1 MEYNLNFVDSF
12 PSLNK
17 IPQKNNLFLEFNNKE
32 YSMNK
37 LITQQEIISL
47 KKPLSKLFFK
57 IYFIINS
64 KKLLIGVNS
73 INQELIKFDSNKN
86 YITWVEFKKRIPDNN
101 NNKDINDINFLFFD
115 CIRLKLKI
123 SLIKSLPKTDKR
135 IKKTQSKIKI
145 GTKTP
150 IIPKKGEAKFKF
162 KNDNDNMDI
171 NIENDDNTNLN
182 SYRNFDTNYLLK
194 SKSQEENVKLVNEEL
209 ENIKV
214 NTNNIIEKYNNLRIK
229 SEESISH
236 EIKNLLQIENDC
248 ILTDN
253 NLIENYSYSTSLGDN
268 NNKNI
273 IKSRAE
279 NENKKISD
287 IIKND
292 NINYELIPKNN
303 LLSLNNYKSLNKK
316 GKNMKLMNESLN
328 DEIDTN
334 KKISSSKNKF
344 KGISK
349 LIKINNKKY
358 DKKFKQIKNNNI
370 NKSNSNNVHSL
381 IKEKIFFNSNTY
393 NNFNK
398 TNIIN
403 DENNHLDHLETN
415 IYNINNNNNKNV
427 YVNNLLISQKTE
439 LKENEIIKDEKI
451 SIPDEYEEF
460 ISMKKD
466 YELLYTPAFIKEI
479 KKDLLD
485 LEFNIALEKS
495 ISLFLLYNNHI
506 SLFFKQKKEL
516 LTLIKNY
523 MKKIDYINKKSNLL
537 DNMKRKEEAKE
548 KNKLLLDDID
558 NNINLK
564 RNYLA
569 QKNIFENLINDKIN
583 KKKIL
588 KTIIGILLKKNN
600 NLLDNIKQNK
610 KQDKESLKT
619 NSKSNNNKYIIKSPS
634 RSSNKSKIKSPQTT
648 KQKQKFEFMSEIKS
662 KNSIFANKL
671 MNKKKTSNN
680 DLKKNKSIN
689 YLISLENI
697 NERNID
703 KISNKENKA
712 ILYKNNLFYY
722 STAKNKFYISKY
734 EQGK

>member
-1 MEYNLNFVDSF
+1 MEFNLNFLDSF

-32 YSMNK
+32 YSLNK
-37 LITQQEIISL
+37 LITQQEIIPL
-47 KKPLSKLFFK
+47 KKSLSKLFFK
-57 IYFIINS
+57 IYFIVNS
-64 KKLLIGVNS
+64 KKLLIGLNS
-73 INQELIKFDSNKN
+73 INQESIKFDTNK
-86 YITWVEFKKRIPDNN
+86 IFTTWIEFRKRIPD

-115 CIRLKLKI
+115 CLRLKLKI

-135 IKKTQSKIKI
+135 IKKTQSRIKL
-145 GTKTP
+145 GAKTP
-150 IIPKKGEAKFKF
+150 IIPKKADDKFKL
-162 KNDNDNMDI
+162 KNDNNEI
-171 NIENDDNTNLN
+171 NIDNDDNNNLN

-194 SKSQEENVKLVNEEL
+194 SKSQEENIKLVSEEL

-214 NTNNIIEKYNNLRIK
+214 NANNIMEKYNNLRIK

-236 EIKNLLQIENDC
+236 EMKNLLQIENDC
-248 ILTDN
+248 LLTDN
-253 NLIENYSYSTSLGDN
+253 NLLENYSYSTSLGDN

-273 IKSRAE
+273 IKSRVE
-279 NENKKISD
+279 NENKMISD

-292 NINYELIPKNN
+292 INYEFIPKNN
-303 LLSLNNYKSLNKK
+303 LLSLNNYKSLNKQEQ
-316 GKNMKLMNESLN
+316 NMNQMNDSLN

-334 KKISSSKNKF
+334 KKTSSTKTKF

-349 LIKINNKKY
+349 LIKINNKKQ
-358 DKKFKQIKNNNI
+358 DKKIKQIKNNNI
-370 NKSNSNNVHSL
+370 NKSNSNNIHSL
-381 IKEKIFFNSNTY
+381 IKEKIYFNSNTY
-393 NNFNK
+393 NNFYKKNM
-398 TNIIN
+398 IN

-415 IYNINNNNNKNV
+415 IYDNNNNKNKNV
-427 YVNNLLISQKTE
+427 FMNNLLISHKTN
-439 LKENEIIKDEKI
+439 LKESEIIKEEKI
-451 SIPDEYEEF
+451 NMSSEYEDF

-506 SLFFKQKKEL
+506 SLFFKQKTEL
-516 LTLIKNY
+516 LTIIKNY
-523 MKKIDYINKKSNLL
+523 MKNIDFINKKQNLL
-537 DNMKRKEEAKE
+537 DAIKKKE
-548 KNKLLLDDID
+548 KNKLLLNDLD

-583 KKKIL
+583 KKQTLKI
-588 KTIIGILLKKNN
+588 IISILLKKNN
-600 NLLDNIKQNK
+600 NILDN
-610 KQDKESLKT
+610 LKT
-619 NSKSNNNKYIIKSPS
+619 NKNLENENLKTNIKSNSTNKFIIKSPS
-634 RSSNKSKIKSPQTT
+634 RSINKTKIKSPQTT
-648 KQKQKFEFMSEIKS
+648 KQKQKYEFMSEIKN

-671 MNKKKTSNN
+671 INKKKASNHN
-680 DLKKNKSIN
+680 LKKNKSIN
-689 YLISLENI
+689 YLVSLENI

-703 KISNKENKA
+703 KSTNKDSKP
-712 ILYKNNLFYY
+712 IFSKNNLIYY
-722 STAKNKFYISKY
+722 STAKNKFYNAKY

>member
-1 MEYNLNFVDSF
+1 MEFNLNFLDSF

-32 YSMNK
+32 YSLNK
-37 LITQQEIISL
+37 LITQQEIIPL
-47 KKPLSKLFFK
+47 KKSLSKLFFK
-57 IYFIINS
+57 IYFIVNS
-64 KKLLIGVNS
+64 KKLLIGLNS
-73 INQELIKFDSNKN
+73 INQESIKFDTNK
-86 YITWVEFKKRIPDNN
+86 IFTTWIEFRKRIPD

-115 CIRLKLKI
+115 CLRLKLKI

-135 IKKTQSKIKI
+135 IKKTQSRIKL
-145 GTKTP
+145 GAKTP
-150 IIPKKGEAKFKF
+150 IIPKKADDKFKL
-162 KNDNDNMDI
+162 KNDNNEI
-171 NIENDDNTNLN
+171 NIDNDDNNNLN

-194 SKSQEENVKLVNEEL
+194 SKSQEENIKLVSEEL

-214 NTNNIIEKYNNLRIK
+214 NTNNIMEKYNNLRIK

-236 EIKNLLQIENDC
+236 EMKNLLQIENDC
-248 ILTDN
+248 LLTDN
-253 NLIENYSYSTSLGDN
+253 NLLENYSYSTSLGDN

-273 IKSRAE
+273 IKSRVE
-279 NENKKISD
+279 NENKMISD

-292 NINYELIPKNN
+292 INYEFIPKNN
-303 LLSLNNYKSLNKK
+303 LLSLNNYKSLNKQEQ
-316 GKNMKLMNESLN
+316 NMNQMNDSLN

-334 KKISSSKNKF
+334 KKTSSTKTKF

-349 LIKINNKKY
+349 LIKINNKKQ
-358 DKKFKQIKNNNI
+358 DKKIKQIKNNNI
-370 NKSNSNNVHSL
+370 NKSNSNNIHSL
-381 IKEKIFFNSNTY
+381 IKEKIYFNSNTY
-393 NNFNK
+393 NNFYKKNM
-398 TNIIN
+398 IN

-415 IYNINNNNNKNV
+415 IYDNNNNKNKNV
-427 YVNNLLISQKTE
+427 FMNNLLISHKTN
-439 LKENEIIKDEKI
+439 LKESEIIKEEKI
-451 SIPDEYEEF
+451 NMSSEYEDF

-516 LTLIKNY
+516 LTIIKNY
-523 MKKIDYINKKSNLL
+523 MKNIDFINKKQNLL
-537 DNMKRKEEAKE
+537 DAIKKKE
-548 KNKLLLDDID
+548 KNKLLLVDLD

-569 QKNIFENLINDKIN
+569 QKNIFENLITDKIN
-583 KKKIL
+583 KKQTLKI
-588 KTIIGILLKKNN
+588 IISILLKRNN
-600 NLLDNIKQNK
+600 NILDNMKSNK
-610 KQDKESLKT
+610 NLENENLKT
-619 NSKSNNNKYIIKSPS
+619 NIKSNSTNKFIIKSPS
-634 RSSNKSKIKSPQTT
+634 RSINKTKIKSPQTT
-648 KQKQKFEFMSEIKS
+648 KQKQKYEFMSEIKN

-671 MNKKKTSNN
+671 INKKKASNHN
-680 DLKKNKSIN
+680 LKKNKSIN
-689 YLISLENI
+689 YLVSLENI

-703 KISNKENKA
+703 KSTNKDSKP
-712 ILYKNNLFYY
+712 IFSKNNLIYY
-722 STAKNKFYISKY
+722 STAKNKFYNAKY

>member
-1 MEYNLNFVDSF
+1 MEFNLNFLDSF

-32 YSMNK
+32 YSLNK
-37 LITQQEIISL
+37 LITQQEIIPL
-47 KKPLSKLFFK
+47 KKSLSKLFFK
-57 IYFIINS
+57 IYFIVNS
-64 KKLLIGVNS
+64 KKLLIGLNS
-73 INQELIKFDSNKN
+73 INQESIKFDTNK
-86 YITWVEFKKRIPDNN
+86 IFTTWIEFRKRIPD

-115 CIRLKLKI
+115 CLRLKLKI

-135 IKKTQSKIKI
+135 IKKTQSRIKL
-145 GTKTP
+145 GAKTP
-150 IIPKKGEAKFKF
+150 IIPKKADDKFKL
-162 KNDNDNMDI
+162 KNDNNEI
-171 NIENDDNTNLN
+171 NIDNDDNNNLN

-194 SKSQEENVKLVNEEL
+194 SKSQEENIKLVSEEL

-214 NTNNIIEKYNNLRIK
+214 NTNNIMEKYNNLRIK

-236 EIKNLLQIENDC
+236 EMKNLLQIENDC
-248 ILTDN
+248 LLTDN
-253 NLIENYSYSTSLGDN
+253 NLLENYSYSTSLGDN

-273 IKSRAE
+273 IKSRVE
-279 NENKKISD
+279 NENKMISD

-292 NINYELIPKNN
+292 INYEFIPKNN
-303 LLSLNNYKSLNKK
+303 LLSLNNYKSLNKQEQ
-316 GKNMKLMNESLN
+316 NMNQMNDSLN

-334 KKISSSKNKF
+334 KKTSSTKTKF

-349 LIKINNKKY
+349 LIKINNKKQ
-358 DKKFKQIKNNNI
+358 DKKIKQIKNNNI
-370 NKSNSNNVHSL
+370 NKSNSNNIHSL
-381 IKEKIFFNSNTY
+381 IKEKIYFNSNTY
-393 NNFNK
+393 NNFYKKNM
-398 TNIIN
+398 IN

-415 IYNINNNNNKNV
+415 IYDNNNNKNKNV
-427 YVNNLLISQKTE
+427 FMNNLLISHKTN
-439 LKENEIIKDEKI
+439 LKESEIIKEEKI
-451 SIPDEYEEF
+451 NMSSEYEDF

-506 SLFFKQKKEL
+506 SLFFKQKTEL
-516 LTLIKNY
+516 LTIIKNY
-523 MKKIDYINKKSNLL
+523 MKNIDFISKKQILL
-537 DNMKRKEEAKE
+537 DAIKKKE
-548 KNKLLLDDID
+548 KNKLLLVDLD

-583 KKKIL
+583 KKQTLKI
-588 KTIIGILLKKNN
+588 IISILLKRNN
-600 NLLDNIKQNK
+600 NILDN
-610 KQDKESLKT
+610 LKT
-619 NSKSNNNKYIIKSPS
+619 NKNLENENLKTNIKSNSTNKFIIKSPS
-634 RSSNKSKIKSPQTT
+634 RSINKTKIKSPQTT
-648 KQKQKFEFMSEIKS
+648 KQKQKYEFMSEIKN

-671 MNKKKTSNN
+671 INKKKASNHN
-680 DLKKNKSIN
+680 LKKNKSIN
-689 YLISLENI
+689 YLVSLENI

-703 KISNKENKA
+703 KSTNKDSKP
-712 ILYKNNLFYY
+712 IFSKNNLIYY
-722 STAKNKFYISKY
+722 STAKNKFYNAKY

>member
-1 MEYNLNFVDSF
+1 MEFNLNFLDSF

-32 YSMNK
+32 YSLNK
-37 LITQQEIISL
+37 LITQQEIIPL
-47 KKPLSKLFFK
+47 KKSLSKLFFK
-57 IYFIINS
+57 IYFIVNS
-64 KKLLIGVNS
+64 KKLLIGLNS
-73 INQELIKFDSNKN
+73 INQESIKFDTNK
-86 YITWVEFKKRIPDNN
+86 IFTTWIEFRKRIPD

-115 CIRLKLKI
+115 CLRLKLKI

-135 IKKTQSKIKI
+135 IKKTQSRIKL
-145 GTKTP
+145 GAKTP
-150 IIPKKGEAKFKF
+150 IIPKKADDKFKL
-162 KNDNDNMDI
+162 KNDNNEI
-171 NIENDDNTNLN
+171 NIDNDDNNNLN

-194 SKSQEENVKLVNEEL
+194 SKSQEENIKLVSEEL

-214 NTNNIIEKYNNLRIK
+214 NTNNIMEKYNNLRIK

-236 EIKNLLQIENDC
+236 EMKNLLQIENDC
-248 ILTDN
+248 LLTDN
-253 NLIENYSYSTSLGDN
+253 NLLENYSYSTSLGDN

-273 IKSRAE
+273 IKSRVE
-279 NENKKISD
+279 NENKMISD

-292 NINYELIPKNN
+292 INYEFIPKNN
-303 LLSLNNYKSLNKK
+303 LLSLNNYKSLNKQEQ
-316 GKNMKLMNESLN
+316 NMNQMNDSLN

-334 KKISSSKNKF
+334 KKTSSTKTKF

-349 LIKINNKKY
+349 LIKINNKKQ
-358 DKKFKQIKNNNI
+358 DKKIKQIKNNNI
-370 NKSNSNNVHSL
+370 NKSNSNNIHSL
-381 IKEKIFFNSNTY
+381 IKEKIYFNSNTY
-393 NNFNK
+393 NNFYKKNM
-398 TNIIN
+398 IN

-415 IYNINNNNNKNV
+415 IYDNNNNKNKNV
-427 YVNNLLISQKTE
+427 FMNNLLISHKTN
-439 LKENEIIKDEKI
+439 LKESEIIKEEKI
-451 SIPDEYEEF
+451 NMSSEYEDF

-506 SLFFKQKKEL
+506 SLFFKQKTEL
-516 LTLIKNY
+516 LTIIKNY
-523 MKKIDYINKKSNLL
+523 MKNIDFISKKQILL
-537 DNMKRKEEAKE
+537 DAIKKKE
-548 KNKLLLDDID
+548 KNKLLLVDLD

-583 KKKIL
+583 KKQTLKI
-588 KTIIGILLKKNN
+588 IISILLKKNN
-600 NLLDNIKQNK
+600 IILDNMKSNK
-610 KQDKESLKT
+610 NLENENLKT
-619 NSKSNNNKYIIKSPS
+619 NIKSNSTNKFIIKSPS
-634 RSSNKSKIKSPQTT
+634 RSINKTKIKSPQTT
-648 KQKQKFEFMSEIKS
+648 KQKQKYEFMSEIKN

-671 MNKKKTSNN
+671 INKKKAANHN
-680 DLKKNKSIN
+680 LKKNKSIN
-689 YLISLENI
+689 YLVSLENI

-703 KISNKENKA
+703 KSTNKDSKP
-712 ILYKNNLFYY
+712 IFSKNNLIYY
-722 STAKNKFYISKY
+722 STAKNKFYNAKY

>member
-1 MEYNLNFVDSF
+1 MEFNLNFLDSF

-32 YSMNK
+32 YSLNK
-37 LITQQEIISL
+37 LITQQEIIPL
-47 KKPLSKLFFK
+47 KKSLSKLFFK
-57 IYFIINS
+57 IYFIVNS
-64 KKLLIGVNS
+64 KKLLIGLNS
-73 INQELIKFDSNKN
+73 INQESIKFDTNK
-86 YITWVEFKKRIPDNN
+86 IFTTWIEFRKRIPD

-115 CIRLKLKI
+115 CLRLKLKI

-135 IKKTQSKIKI
+135 IKKTQSRIKL
-145 GTKTP
+145 GAKTP
-150 IIPKKGEAKFKF
+150 IIPKKADDKFKL
-162 KNDNDNMDI
+162 KNDNNEI
-171 NIENDDNTNLN
+171 NIDNDDNNNLN

-194 SKSQEENVKLVNEEL
+194 SKSQEENIKLVSEEL

-214 NTNNIIEKYNNLRIK
+214 NTNNIMEKYNNLRIK

-236 EIKNLLQIENDC
+236 EMKNLLQIENDC
-248 ILTDN
+248 LLTDN
-253 NLIENYSYSTSLGDN
+253 NLLENYSYSTSLGDN

-273 IKSRAE
+273 IKSRVE
-279 NENKKISD
+279 NENKMISD

-292 NINYELIPKNN
+292 INYEFIPKNN
-303 LLSLNNYKSLNKK
+303 LLSLNNYKSLNKQEQ
-316 GKNMKLMNESLN
+316 NMNQMNDSLN

-334 KKISSSKNKF
+334 KKTSSTKTKF

-349 LIKINNKKY
+349 LIKINNKKQ
-358 DKKFKQIKNNNI
+358 DKKIKQIKNNNI
-370 NKSNSNNVHSL
+370 NKSNSNNIHSL
-381 IKEKIFFNSNTY
+381 IKEKIYFNSNTY
-393 NNFNK
+393 NNFYKKNM
-398 TNIIN
+398 IN

-415 IYNINNNNNKNV
+415 IYDNNNNNNNKNV
-427 YVNNLLISQKTE
+427 FMNNLLISHKTK
-439 LKENEIIKDEKI
+439 LKESEIIKEEKI
-451 SIPDEYEEF
+451 NMSSEYEDF

-516 LTLIKNY
+516 LTIIKNY
-523 MKKIDYINKKSNLL
+523 MKNIDFINKKQNLL
-537 DNMKRKEEAKE
+537 DAIKKKE
-548 KNKLLLDDID
+548 KNKLLLVDLD

-583 KKKIL
+583 KKQTLKI
-588 KTIIGILLKKNN
+588 IISILLKRNN
-600 NLLDNIKQNK
+600 NILDN
-610 KQDKESLKT
+610 LKT
-619 NSKSNNNKYIIKSPS
+619 NKNLENENLKTNIKSNSTNKFIIKSPS
-634 RSSNKSKIKSPQTT
+634 RSINKTKIKSPQTT
-648 KQKQKFEFMSEIKS
+648 KQKQKYEFMSEIKN

-671 MNKKKTSNN
+671 INKKKASNHN
-680 DLKKNKSIN
+680 LKKNKSIN
-689 YLISLENI
+689 YLVSLENI

-703 KISNKENKA
+703 KSTNKDSKP
-712 ILYKNNLFYY
+712 IFSKNNLIYY
-722 STAKNKFYISKY
+722 STAKNKFYNAKY

>member
-101 NNKDINDINFLFFD
+101 NNKDLNDINFLFFD

-135 IKKTQSKIKI
+135 IKKTQSKIRI

-162 KNDNDNMDI
+162 KNDNDNIDI
-171 NIENDDNTNLN
+171 NIENDDNNNLN
-182 SYRNFDTNYLLK
+182 SYRNFDTNYLIK

-303 LLSLNNYKSLNKK
+303 LLSLNNYKSLNKQEQ
-316 GKNMKLMNESLN
+316 NMNLMNESLN

-393 NNFNK
+393 NNFYK

-415 IYNINNNNNKNV
+415 IYNLNNNNNKNV

-523 MKKIDYINKKSNLL
+523 TKKIDYINKKSNLL
-537 DNMKRKEEAKE
+537 DSMKRKDEIKE

>member
-1 MEYNLNFVDSF
+1 MEFNLNFLDSF

-32 YSMNK
+32 YSLNK
-37 LITQQEIISL
+37 LITQQEIIPL
-47 KKPLSKLFFK
+47 KKSLSKLFFK
-57 IYFIINS
+57 IYFIVNS
-64 KKLLIGVNS
+64 KKLLIGLNS
-73 INQELIKFDSNKN
+73 INQESIKFDTNK
-86 YITWVEFKKRIPDNN
+86 IFTTWIEFRKRIPD

-115 CIRLKLKI
+115 CLRLKLKI

-135 IKKTQSKIKI
+135 IKKTQSRIKL
-145 GTKTP
+145 GAKTP
-150 IIPKKGEAKFKF
+150 IIPKKADDKFKL
-162 KNDNDNMDI
+162 KNDNNEI
-171 NIENDDNTNLN
+171 NIDNDDNNNLN

-194 SKSQEENVKLVNEEL
+194 SKSQEENIKLVSEEL

-214 NTNNIIEKYNNLRIK
+214 NTNNIMEKYNNLRIK

-236 EIKNLLQIENDC
+236 EMKNLLQIENDC
-248 ILTDN
+248 LLTDN
-253 NLIENYSYSTSLGDN
+253 NLLENYSYSTSLGDN

-273 IKSRAE
+273 IKSRVE
-279 NENKKISD
+279 NENKMISD

-292 NINYELIPKNN
+292 INYEFIPKNN
-303 LLSLNNYKSLNKK
+303 LLSLNNYKSLNKQEQ
-316 GKNMKLMNESLN
+316 NMNQMNDSLN

-334 KKISSSKNKF
+334 KKTSSTKTKF

-349 LIKINNKKY
+349 LIKINNKKQ
-358 DKKFKQIKNNNI
+358 DKKIKQIKNNNI
-370 NKSNSNNVHSL
+370 NKSNSNNIHSL
-381 IKEKIFFNSNTY
+381 IKEKIYFNSNTY
-393 NNFNK
+393 NNFYKKNM
-398 TNIIN
+398 IN

-415 IYNINNNNNKNV
+415 IYDNNNNKNKNV
-427 YVNNLLISQKTE
+427 FMNNLLISHKTK
-439 LKENEIIKDEKI
+439 LKESEIIKEEKI
-451 SIPDEYEEF
+451 NMSSEYEDF

-516 LTLIKNY
+516 LTIIKNY
-523 MKKIDYINKKSNLL
+523 MKNIDFINKKQNLL
-537 DNMKRKEEAKE
+537 DAIKKKE
-548 KNKLLLDDID
+548 KNKLLLVDLD

-583 KKKIL
+583 KKQTLKI
-588 KTIIGILLKKNN
+588 IISILLKKNN
-600 NLLDNIKQNK
+600 NILDNMKSNK
-610 KQDKESLKT
+610 NLENENLKT
-619 NSKSNNNKYIIKSPS
+619 NIKSNSTNKFIIKSPS
-634 RSSNKSKIKSPQTT
+634 RSINKTKIKSPQTT
-648 KQKQKFEFMSEIKS
+648 KQKQKYEFMSEIKN

-671 MNKKKTSNN
+671 INKKKASNHN
-680 DLKKNKSIN
+680 LKKNKSIN
-689 YLISLENI
+689 YLVSLENI

-703 KISNKENKA
+703 KSTNKDSKP
-712 ILYKNNLFYY
+712 IFSKNNLIYY
-722 STAKNKFYISKY
+722 STAKNKFYNAKY

>member
-1 MEYNLNFVDSF
+1 MEFNLNFLDSF

-32 YSMNK
+32 YSLNK
-37 LITQQEIISL
+37 LITQQEIIPL
-47 KKPLSKLFFK
+47 KKSLSKLFFK
-57 IYFIINS
+57 IYFIVNS
-64 KKLLIGVNS
+64 KKLLIGLNS
-73 INQELIKFDSNKN
+73 INQESIKFDTNK
-86 YITWVEFKKRIPDNN
+86 IFTTWIEFRKRIPD

-115 CIRLKLKI
+115 CLRLKLKI

-135 IKKTQSKIKI
+135 IKKTQSRIKL
-145 GTKTP
+145 GAKTP
-150 IIPKKGEAKFKF
+150 IIPKKADDKFKL
-162 KNDNDNMDI
+162 KNDNNEI
-171 NIENDDNTNLN
+171 NIDNDDNNNLN

-194 SKSQEENVKLVNEEL
+194 SKSQEENIKLVSEEL

-214 NTNNIIEKYNNLRIK
+214 NTNNIMEKYNNLRIK

-236 EIKNLLQIENDC
+236 EMKNLLQIENDC
-248 ILTDN
+248 LLTDN
-253 NLIENYSYSTSLGDN
+253 NLLENYSYSTSLGDN

-273 IKSRAE
+273 IKSRVE
-279 NENKKISD
+279 NENKMISD

-292 NINYELIPKNN
+292 INYEFIPKNN
-303 LLSLNNYKSLNKK
+303 LLSLNNYKSLNKQEQ
-316 GKNMKLMNESLN
+316 NMNQMNDSLN

-334 KKISSSKNKF
+334 KKTSSTKTKF

-349 LIKINNKKY
+349 LIKINNKKQ
-358 DKKFKQIKNNNI
+358 DKKIKQIKNNNI
-370 NKSNSNNVHSL
+370 NKSNSNNIHSL
-381 IKEKIFFNSNTY
+381 IKEKIYFNSNTF
-393 NNFNK
+393 NNFYKKNM
-398 TNIIN
+398 IN

-415 IYNINNNNNKNV
+415 IYDNNNNNNKSV

-516 LTLIKNY
+516 LTIIKNY
-523 MKKIDYINKKSNLL
+523 MKNIDFINKKQNLL
-537 DNMKRKEEAKE
+537 DAIKKKE
-548 KNKLLLDDID
+548 KNKLLLVDLD

-583 KKKIL
+583 KKQTLKI
-588 KTIIGILLKKNN
+588 IISILLKRNN
-600 NLLDNIKQNK
+600 NILDN
-610 KQDKESLKT
+610 LKT
-619 NSKSNNNKYIIKSPS
+619 NKNLENENLKTNIKSNSTNKFIIKSPS
-634 RSSNKSKIKSPQTT
+634 RSINKTKIKSPQTT
-648 KQKQKFEFMSEIKS
+648 KQKQKYEFMSEIKN

-671 MNKKKTSNN
+671 INKKKASNHN
-680 DLKKNKSIN
+680 LKKNKSIN
-689 YLISLENI
+689 YLVSLENI

-703 KISNKENKA
+703 KSTNKDSKP
-712 ILYKNNLFYY
+712 IFSKNNLIYY
-722 STAKNKFYISKY
+722 STAKNKFYNAKY

>member
-1 MEYNLNFVDSF
+1 MEFNLNFLDSF

-32 YSMNK
+32 YSLNK
-37 LITQQEIISL
+37 LITQQEIIPL
-47 KKPLSKLFFK
+47 KKSLSKLFFK
-57 IYFIINS
+57 IYFIVNS
-64 KKLLIGVNS
+64 KKLLIGLNS
-73 INQELIKFDSNKN
+73 INQESIKFDTNK
-86 YITWVEFKKRIPDNN
+86 IFTTWIEFRKRIPD

-115 CIRLKLKI
+115 CLRLKLKI

-135 IKKTQSKIKI
+135 IKKTQSRIKL
-145 GTKTP
+145 GAKTP
-150 IIPKKGEAKFKF
+150 IIPKKADDKFKM
-162 KNDNDNMDI
+162 KNDNNEI
-171 NIENDDNTNLN
+171 NIDNDDNNNLN

-194 SKSQEENVKLVNEEL
+194 SKSQEENIKLVSEEL

-214 NTNNIIEKYNNLRIK
+214 NTNNIMEKYNNLRIK

-236 EIKNLLQIENDC
+236 EMKNLLQIENDC
-248 ILTDN
+248 LLTDN
-253 NLIENYSYSTSLGDN
+253 NLLENYSYSTSLGDN

-273 IKSRAE
+273 IKSRVE
-279 NENKKISD
+279 NENKMISD

-292 NINYELIPKNN
+292 INYEFIPKNN
-303 LLSLNNYKSLNKK
+303 LLSLNNYKSLNKQEQ
-316 GKNMKLMNESLN
+316 NMNQMNDSLN

-334 KKISSSKNKF
+334 KKTSSTKTKF

-349 LIKINNKKY
+349 LIKINNKKQ
-358 DKKFKQIKNNNI
+358 DKKIKQIKNNNI
-370 NKSNSNNVHSL
+370 NKSNSNNIHSL
-381 IKEKIFFNSNTY
+381 IKEKIYFNSNTY
-393 NNFNK
+393 NNFYKKNM
-398 TNIIN
+398 IN

-415 IYNINNNNNKNV
+415 IYDNNNNNNKNV
-427 YVNNLLISQKTE
+427 FMNNLLISHKTK
-439 LKENEIIKDEKI
+439 LKESEIIKEEKI
-451 SIPDEYEEF
+451 NMSSEYEDF

-506 SLFFKQKKEL
+506 SLFFKQKTEL
-516 LTLIKNY
+516 LTIIKNY
-523 MKKIDYINKKSNLL
+523 MKNIDFISKKQILL
-537 DNMKRKEEAKE
+537 DAIKKKE
-548 KNKLLLDDID
+548 KNKLLLVDLD

-583 KKKIL
+583 KKQTLKI
-588 KTIIGILLKKNN
+588 IISILLKKNN
-600 NLLDNIKQNK
+600 NILDNMKSNK
-610 KQDKESLKT
+610 NLENENLKT
-619 NSKSNNNKYIIKSPS
+619 NIKSNSTNKFIIKSPS
-634 RSSNKSKIKSPQTT
+634 RSINKTKIKSPQTT
-648 KQKQKFEFMSEIKS
+648 KQKQKYEFMSEIKN

-671 MNKKKTSNN
+671 INKKKASNHN
-680 DLKKNKSIN
+680 LKKNKSIN
-689 YLISLENI
+689 YLVSLENI

-703 KISNKENKA
+703 KSTNKDSKP
-712 ILYKNNLFYY
+712 IFSKNNLIYY
-722 STAKNKFYISKY
+722 STAKNKFYNAKY

>member
-1 MEYNLNFVDSF
+1 MEFNLNFLDSF

-32 YSMNK
+32 YSLNK
-37 LITQQEIISL
+37 LITQQEIIPL
-47 KKPLSKLFFK
+47 KKSLSKLFFK
-57 IYFIINS
+57 IYFIVNS
-64 KKLLIGVNS
+64 KKLLIGLNS
-73 INQELIKFDSNKN
+73 INQESIKFDTNK
-86 YITWVEFKKRIPDNN
+86 IFTSWIEFRKRIPD

-115 CIRLKLKI
+115 CLRLKLKI

-135 IKKTQSKIKI
+135 IKKTQSRIKL
-145 GTKTP
+145 GAKTP
-150 IIPKKGEAKFKF
+150 IIPKKADDKFKL
-162 KNDNDNMDI
+162 KNDNNEI
-171 NIENDDNTNLN
+171 NIDNDDNNNLN

-194 SKSQEENVKLVNEEL
+194 SKSQEENIKLVSEEL

-214 NTNNIIEKYNNLRIK
+214 NTNNIMEKYNNLRIK

-236 EIKNLLQIENDC
+236 EMKNLLQIENDC
-248 ILTDN
+248 LLTEN
-253 NLIENYSYSTSLGDN
+253 NLLENYSYSTSLGDN

-273 IKSRAE
+273 IKSRVE
-279 NENKKISD
+279 NENKMISD

-292 NINYELIPKNN
+292 INYEFIPKNN
-303 LLSLNNYKSLNKK
+303 LLSLNNYKSLNKQEQ
-316 GKNMKLMNESLN
+316 NMNQMNDSLN

-334 KKISSSKNKF
+334 KKTSSTKTKF

-349 LIKINNKKY
+349 LIKINNKKQ
-358 DKKFKQIKNNNI
+358 DKKIKQIKNNNI
-370 NKSNSNNVHSL
+370 NKSNSNNIHSL
-381 IKEKIFFNSNTY
+381 IKEKIYFNSNTY
-393 NNFNK
+393 NNFYKKNM
-398 TNIIN
+398 IN

-415 IYNINNNNNKNV
+415 IYDNNNNNNKNV
-427 YVNNLLISQKTE
+427 FMNNLLISHKTK
-439 LKENEIIKDEKI
+439 LKESEIIKEEKI
-451 SIPDEYEEF
+451 NMSSEYEDF

-506 SLFFKQKKEL
+506 SLFFKQKTEL
-516 LTLIKNY
+516 LTIIKNY
-523 MKKIDYINKKSNLL
+523 MKNIDFINKKQNLL
-537 DNMKRKEEAKE
+537 DAIKKKE
-548 KNKLLLDDID
+548 KNKLLLVDLD

-583 KKKIL
+583 KKQTLKI
-588 KTIIGILLKKNN
+588 IISILLKKNN
-600 NLLDNIKQNK
+600 NILDNMKSNK
-610 KQDKESLKT
+610 NLENENLKT
-619 NSKSNNNKYIIKSPS
+619 NIKSNSTNKFIIKRPS
-634 RSSNKSKIKSPQTT
+634 RSINKTKIKSPQTT
-648 KQKQKFEFMSEIKS
+648 KQKQKYEFMSEIKN

-671 MNKKKTSNN
+671 INKKKASNHN
-680 DLKKNKSIN
+680 LKKNKSIN
-689 YLISLENI
+689 YLVSLENI

-703 KISNKENKA
+703 KSTNKDSKP
-712 ILYKNNLFYY
+712 IFSKNNLIYY
-722 STAKNKFYISKY
+722 STAKNKFYNAKY

>member
-1 MEYNLNFVDSF
+1 MEFNLNFLDSF

-32 YSMNK
+32 YSLNK
-37 LITQQEIISL
+37 LITQQEIIPL
-47 KKPLSKLFFK
+47 KKSLSKLFFK
-57 IYFIINS
+57 IYFIVNS
-64 KKLLIGVNS
+64 KKLLIGLNS
-73 INQELIKFDSNKN
+73 INQESIKFDTNK
-86 YITWVEFKKRIPDNN
+86 IFTTWIEFRKRIPD

-115 CIRLKLKI
+115 CLRLKLKI

-135 IKKTQSKIKI
+135 IKKTQSRIKL
-145 GTKTP
+145 GAKTP
-150 IIPKKGEAKFKF
+150 IIPKKADDKFKL
-162 KNDNDNMDI
+162 KNDNNEI
-171 NIENDDNTNLN
+171 NIDNDDNNNLN

-194 SKSQEENVKLVNEEL
+194 SKSQEENIKLVSEEL

-214 NTNNIIEKYNNLRIK
+214 NTNNIMEKYNNLRIK

-236 EIKNLLQIENDC
+236 EMKNLLQIENDC
-248 ILTDN
+248 LLTDN
-253 NLIENYSYSTSLGDN
+253 NLLENYSYSTSLGDN

-273 IKSRAE
+273 IKSRVE
-279 NENKKISD
+279 NENKMISD

-292 NINYELIPKNN
+292 INYEFIPKNN
-303 LLSLNNYKSLNKK
+303 LLSLNNYKSLNKQEQ
-316 GKNMKLMNESLN
+316 NMNQMNDSLN

-334 KKISSSKNKF
+334 KKTSSTKTKF

-349 LIKINNKKY
+349 LIKINNKKQ
-358 DKKFKQIKNNNI
+358 DKKIKQIKNNNI
-370 NKSNSNNVHSL
+370 NKSNSNNIHSL
-381 IKEKIFFNSNTY
+381 IKEKIYFNSNTY
-393 NNFNK
+393 NNFYKKNM
-398 TNIIN
+398 IN

-415 IYNINNNNNKNV
+415 IYDNNNNKNKNV
-427 YVNNLLISQKTE
+427 FMNNLLISHKTN
-439 LKENEIIKDEKI
+439 LKESEIIKEEKI
-451 SIPDEYEEF
+451 NMSSEYEDF

-506 SLFFKQKKEL
+506 SLFFKQKTEL
-516 LTLIKNY
+516 LTIIKNY
-523 MKKIDYINKKSNLL
+523 MKNIDFISKKQILL
-537 DNMKRKEEAKE
+537 DAIKKKE
-548 KNKLLLDDID
+548 KNKLLLVDLD

-583 KKKIL
+583 KKQTLKI
-588 KTIIGILLKKNN
+588 IISILLKKNN
-600 NLLDNIKQNK
+600 NILDN
-610 KQDKESLKT
+610 LKT
-619 NSKSNNNKYIIKSPS
+619 NKNLENENLKTNIKSNSTNKFIIKSPS
-634 RSSNKSKIKSPQTT
+634 RSINKTKIKSPQTT
-648 KQKQKFEFMSEIKS
+648 KQKQKYEFMSEIKN

-671 MNKKKTSNN
+671 INKKKASNHN
-680 DLKKNKSIN
+680 LKKNKSIN
-689 YLISLENI
+689 YLVSLENI

-703 KISNKENKA
+703 KSTNKDSKP
-712 ILYKNNLFYY
+712 IFSKNNLIYY
-722 STAKNKFYISKY
+722 STAKNKFYNAKY

>member
-1 MEYNLNFVDSF
+1 MEFNLNFLDSF

-32 YSMNK
+32 YSLNK
-37 LITQQEIISL
+37 LITQQEIIPL
-47 KKPLSKLFFK
+47 KKSLSKLFFK
-57 IYFIINS
+57 IYFIVNS
-64 KKLLIGVNS
+64 KKLLIGLNS
-73 INQELIKFDSNKN
+73 INQESIKFDTNK
-86 YITWVEFKKRIPDNN
+86 IFTTWIEFRKRIPD

-115 CIRLKLKI
+115 CLRLKLKI

-135 IKKTQSKIKI
+135 IKKTQSRIKL
-145 GTKTP
+145 GAKTP
-150 IIPKKGEAKFKF
+150 IIPKKADDKFKL
-162 KNDNDNMDI
+162 KNDNNEI
-171 NIENDDNTNLN
+171 NIDNDDNNNLN

-194 SKSQEENVKLVNEEL
+194 SKSQEENIKLVSEEL

-214 NTNNIIEKYNNLRIK
+214 NTNNIMEKYNNLRIK

-236 EIKNLLQIENDC
+236 EMKNLLQIENDC
-248 ILTDN
+248 LLTDN
-253 NLIENYSYSTSLGDN
+253 NLLENYSYSTSLGDN

-273 IKSRAE
+273 IKSRVE
-279 NENKKISD
+279 NENKMISD

-292 NINYELIPKNN
+292 INYEFIPKNN
-303 LLSLNNYKSLNKK
+303 LLSLNNYKSLNKQEQ
-316 GKNMKLMNESLN
+316 NMNQMNDSLN

-334 KKISSSKNKF
+334 KKTSSTKTKF

-349 LIKINNKKY
+349 LIKINNKKQ
-358 DKKFKQIKNNNI
+358 DKKIKQIKNNNI
-370 NKSNSNNVHSL
+370 NKSNSNNIHSL
-381 IKEKIFFNSNTY
+381 IKEKIYFNSNTY
-393 NNFNK
+393 NNFYKKNM
-398 TNIIN
+398 IN

-415 IYNINNNNNKNV
+415 IYDNNNNKNKNV
-427 YVNNLLISQKTE
+427 FMNNLLISHKTK
-439 LKENEIIKDEKI
+439 LKESEIIKEEKI
-451 SIPDEYEEF
+451 NMSSEYEDF

-506 SLFFKQKKEL
+506 SLFFKQKTEL
-516 LTLIKNY
+516 LTIIKNY
-523 MKKIDYINKKSNLL
+523 MKNIDFINKKQNLL
-537 DNMKRKEEAKE
+537 DAIKKKE
-548 KNKLLLDDID
+548 KNKLLLVDLD

-583 KKKIL
+583 KKQTLKI
-588 KTIIGILLKKNN
+588 IISILLKKNN
-600 NLLDNIKQNK
+600 NILDN
-610 KQDKESLKT
+610 LKT
-619 NSKSNNNKYIIKSPS
+619 NKNLENENLKTNIKSNSTNKFIIKSPS
-634 RSSNKSKIKSPQTT
+634 RSINKTKIKSPQTT
-648 KQKQKFEFMSEIKS
+648 KQKQKYEFMSEIKN

-671 MNKKKTSNN
+671 INKKKASNHN
-680 DLKKNKSIN
+680 LKKNKSIN
-689 YLISLENI
+689 YLVSLENI

-703 KISNKENKA
+703 KSTNKDSKP
-712 ILYKNNLFYY
+712 IFSKNNLIYY
-722 STAKNKFYISKY
+722 STAKNKFYNAKY

>member
-1 MEYNLNFVDSF
+1 MEFNLNFLDSF

-32 YSMNK
+32 YSLNK
-37 LITQQEIISL
+37 LITQQEIIPL
-47 KKPLSKLFFK
+47 KKSLSKLFFK
-57 IYFIINS
+57 IYFIVNS
-64 KKLLIGVNS
+64 KKLLIGLNS
-73 INQELIKFDSNKN
+73 INQESIKFDTNK
-86 YITWVEFKKRIPDNN
+86 IFTTWIEFRKRIPD

-115 CIRLKLKI
+115 CLRLKLKI

-135 IKKTQSKIKI
+135 IKKTQSRIKL
-145 GTKTP
+145 GAKTP
-150 IIPKKGEAKFKF
+150 IIPKKADDKFKL
-162 KNDNDNMDI
+162 KNDNNEI
-171 NIENDDNTNLN
+171 NIDNDDNNNLN

-194 SKSQEENVKLVNEEL
+194 SKSQEENIKLVSEEL

-214 NTNNIIEKYNNLRIK
+214 NTNNIMEKYNNLRIK

-236 EIKNLLQIENDC
+236 EMKNLLQIENDC
-248 ILTDN
+248 LLTDN
-253 NLIENYSYSTSLGDN
+253 NLLENYSYSTSLGDN

-273 IKSRAE
+273 IKSRVE
-279 NENKKISD
+279 NENKMISD

-292 NINYELIPKNN
+292 INYEFIPKNN
-303 LLSLNNYKSLNKK
+303 LLSLNNYKSLNKQEQ
-316 GKNMKLMNESLN
+316 NMNQMNDSLN

-334 KKISSSKNKF
+334 KKTSSTKTKF

-349 LIKINNKKY
+349 LIKINNKKQ
-358 DKKFKQIKNNNI
+358 DKKIKQIKNNNI
-370 NKSNSNNVHSL
+370 NKSNSNNIHSL
-381 IKEKIFFNSNTY
+381 IKEKIYFNSNTY
-393 NNFNK
+393 NNFYKKNM
-398 TNIIN
+398 IN

-415 IYNINNNNNKNV
+415 IYDNNNNNNKNV
-427 YVNNLLISQKTE
+427 FMNNLLISHKTK
-439 LKENEIIKDEKI
+439 LKESEIIKEEKI
-451 SIPDEYEEF
+451 NMSSEYEDF

-516 LTLIKNY
+516 LTIIKNY
-523 MKKIDYINKKSNLL
+523 MKNIDFINKKQILL
-537 DNMKRKEEAKE
+537 DAIKKKE
-548 KNKLLLDDID
+548 KNKLLLVDLD

-583 KKKIL
+583 KKQTLKI
-588 KTIIGILLKKNN
+588 IISILLKKNN
-600 NLLDNIKQNK
+600 NILDN
-610 KQDKESLKT
+610 LKT
-619 NSKSNNNKYIIKSPS
+619 NKNLENENLKTNIKSNSTNKFIIKSPS
-634 RSSNKSKIKSPQTT
+634 RSINKTKIKSPQTT
-648 KQKQKFEFMSEIKS
+648 KQKQKYEFMSEIKN

-671 MNKKKTSNN
+671 INKKKASNHN
-680 DLKKNKSIN
+680 LKKNKSIN
-689 YLISLENI
+689 YLVSLENI

-703 KISNKENKA
+703 KSTNKDSKP
-712 ILYKNNLFYY
+712 IFSKNNLIYY
-722 STAKNKFYISKY
+722 STAKNKFYNAKY

>member
-1 MEYNLNFVDSF
+1 MEFNLNFLDSF

-32 YSMNK
+32 YSLNK
-37 LITQQEIISL
+37 LITQQEIIPL
-47 KKPLSKLFFK
+47 KKSLSKLFFK
-57 IYFIINS
+57 IYFIVNS
-64 KKLLIGVNS
+64 KKLLIGLNS
-73 INQELIKFDSNKN
+73 INQESIKFDTNK
-86 YITWVEFKKRIPDNN
+86 IFTTWIEFRKRIPD

-115 CIRLKLKI
+115 CLRLKLKI

-135 IKKTQSKIKI
+135 IKKTQSRIKL
-145 GTKTP
+145 GAKTP
-150 IIPKKGEAKFKF
+150 IIPKKADDKFKL
-162 KNDNDNMDI
+162 KNDNNEI
-171 NIENDDNTNLN
+171 NIDNDDNNNLN

-194 SKSQEENVKLVNEEL
+194 SKSQEENIKLVSEEL

-214 NTNNIIEKYNNLRIK
+214 NTNNIMEKYNNLRIK

-236 EIKNLLQIENDC
+236 EMKNLLQIENDC
-248 ILTDN
+248 LLTDN
-253 NLIENYSYSTSLGDN
+253 NLLENYSYSTSLGDN

-273 IKSRAE
+273 IKSRVE
-279 NENKKISD
+279 NENKMISD

-292 NINYELIPKNN
+292 INYEFIPKNN
-303 LLSLNNYKSLNKK
+303 LLSLNNYKSLNKQEQ
-316 GKNMKLMNESLN
+316 NMNQMNDSLN

-334 KKISSSKNKF
+334 KKTSSTKTKF

-349 LIKINNKKY
+349 LIKINNKKQ
-358 DKKFKQIKNNNI
+358 DKKIKQIKNNNI
-370 NKSNSNNVHSL
+370 NKSNSNNIHSL
-381 IKEKIFFNSNTY
+381 IKEKIYFNSNTY
-393 NNFNK
+393 NNFYKKNM
-398 TNIIN
+398 IN

-415 IYNINNNNNKNV
+415 IYDNNNNNNKNV
-427 YVNNLLISQKTE
+427 FMNNLLISHKTK
-439 LKENEIIKDEKI
+439 LKESEIIKEEKI
-451 SIPDEYEEF
+451 NMSSEYEDF

-506 SLFFKQKKEL
+506 SLFFKQKTEL
-516 LTLIKNY
+516 LTIIKNY
-523 MKKIDYINKKSNLL
+523 MNNIDFINKKQNLL
-537 DNMKRKEEAKE
+537 DAIKKKE
-548 KNKLLLDDID
+548 KNKLLLNDLD

-583 KKKIL
+583 KKQTLKI
-588 KTIIGILLKKNN
+588 IISILLKKNN
-600 NLLDNIKQNK
+600 NILDNMKSNK
-610 KQDKESLKT
+610 NLENENLKT
-619 NSKSNNNKYIIKSPS
+619 NIKSNSTNKFIIKSPS
-634 RSSNKSKIKSPQTT
+634 RSINKTKIKSPQTT
-648 KQKQKFEFMSEIKS
+648 KQKQKYEFMSEIKN

-671 MNKKKTSNN
+671 INKKKASNHN
-680 DLKKNKSIN
+680 LKKNKSIN
-689 YLISLENI
+689 YLVSLENI

-703 KISNKENKA
+703 KSTNKDSKP
-712 ILYKNNLFYY
+712 IFSKNNLIYY
-722 STAKNKFYISKY
+722 STAKNKFYNAKY

>member
-1 MEYNLNFVDSF
+1 MEFNLNFLDSF

-32 YSMNK
+32 YSLNK
-37 LITQQEIISL
+37 LITQQEIIPL
-47 KKPLSKLFFK
+47 KKSLSKLFFK
-57 IYFIINS
+57 IYFIVNS
-64 KKLLIGVNS
+64 KKLLIGLNS
-73 INQELIKFDSNKN
+73 INQESIKFDTNK
-86 YITWVEFKKRIPDNN
+86 IFTTWIEFRKRIPD

-115 CIRLKLKI
+115 CLRLKLKI

-135 IKKTQSKIKI
+135 IKKTQSRIKL
-145 GTKTP
+145 GAKTP
-150 IIPKKGEAKFKF
+150 IIPKKADDKFKL
-162 KNDNDNMDI
+162 KNDNNEI
-171 NIENDDNTNLN
+171 NIDNDDNNNLN

-194 SKSQEENVKLVNEEL
+194 SKSQEENIKLVSEEL

-214 NTNNIIEKYNNLRIK
+214 NANNIMEKYNNLRIK

-236 EIKNLLQIENDC
+236 EMKNLLQIENDC
-248 ILTDN
+248 LLTDN
-253 NLIENYSYSTSLGDN
+253 NLLENYSYSTSLGDN

-273 IKSRAE
+273 IKSRVE
-279 NENKKISD
+279 NENKMISD

-292 NINYELIPKNN
+292 INYEFIPKNN
-303 LLSLNNYKSLNKK
+303 LLSLNNYKSLNKQEQ
-316 GKNMKLMNESLN
+316 NMNQMNDSLN

-334 KKISSSKNKF
+334 KKTSSTKTKF

-349 LIKINNKKY
+349 LIKINNKKQ
-358 DKKFKQIKNNNI
+358 DKKIKQIKNNNI
-370 NKSNSNNVHSL
+370 NKSNSNNIHSL
-381 IKEKIFFNSNTY
+381 IKEKIYFNSNTY
-393 NNFNK
+393 NNFYKKNM
-398 TNIIN
+398 IN

-415 IYNINNNNNKNV
+415 IYDNNNNKNKNV
-427 YVNNLLISQKTE
+427 FMNNLLISHKTK
-439 LKENEIIKDEKI
+439 LKESEIIKEEKI
-451 SIPDEYEEF
+451 NMSSEYEDF

-506 SLFFKQKKEL
+506 SLFFKQKTEL
-516 LTLIKNY
+516 LTIIKNY
-523 MKKIDYINKKSNLL
+523 MKNIDFISKKQILL
-537 DNMKRKEEAKE
+537 DAIKKKE
-548 KNKLLLDDID
+548 KNKLLLVDLD

-583 KKKIL
+583 KKQTLKI
-588 KTIIGILLKKNN
+588 IISILLKKNN
-600 NLLDNIKQNK
+600 NILDNMKSNK
-610 KQDKESLKT
+610 NLENENLKT
-619 NSKSNNNKYIIKSPS
+619 NIKSNSTNKFIIKSPS
-634 RSSNKSKIKSPQTT
+634 RSINKTKIKSPQTT
-648 KQKQKFEFMSEIKS
+648 KQKQKYEFMSEIKN

-671 MNKKKTSNN
+671 INKKKASNHN
-680 DLKKNKSIN
+680 LKKNKSIN
-689 YLISLENI
+689 YLVSLENI

-703 KISNKENKA
+703 KSTNKDSKP
-712 ILYKNNLFYY
+712 IFSKNNLIYY
-722 STAKNKFYISKY
+722 STAKNKFYNAKY

>member
-1 MEYNLNFVDSF
+1 MEFNLNFLDSF

-32 YSMNK
+32 YSLNK
-37 LITQQEIISL
+37 LITQQEIIPL
-47 KKPLSKLFFK
+47 KKSLSKLFFK
-57 IYFIINS
+57 IYFIVNS
-64 KKLLIGVNS
+64 KKLLIGLNS
-73 INQELIKFDSNKN
+73 INQESIKFDTNK
-86 YITWVEFKKRIPDNN
+86 IFTTWIEFRKRIPD

-115 CIRLKLKI
+115 CLRLKLKI

-135 IKKTQSKIKI
+135 IKKTQSRIKL
-145 GTKTP
+145 GAKTP
-150 IIPKKGEAKFKF
+150 IIPKKADDKFKL
-162 KNDNDNMDI
+162 KNDNNEI
-171 NIENDDNTNLN
+171 NIDNDDNNNLN

-194 SKSQEENVKLVNEEL
+194 SKSQEENIKLVSEEL

-214 NTNNIIEKYNNLRIK
+214 NTNNIMEKYNNLRIK

-236 EIKNLLQIENDC
+236 EMKNLLQIENDC
-248 ILTDN
+248 LLTDN
-253 NLIENYSYSTSLGDN
+253 NLLENYSYSTSLGDN

-273 IKSRAE
+273 IKSRVE
-279 NENKKISD
+279 NENKMISD

-292 NINYELIPKNN
+292 INYEFIPKNN
-303 LLSLNNYKSLNKK
+303 LLSLNNYKSLNKQEQ
-316 GKNMKLMNESLN
+316 NMNQMNDSLN

-334 KKISSSKNKF
+334 KKTSSTKTKF

-349 LIKINNKKY
+349 LIKINNKKQ
-358 DKKFKQIKNNNI
+358 DKKIKQIKNNNI
-370 NKSNSNNVHSL
+370 NKSNSNNIHSL
-381 IKEKIFFNSNTY
+381 IKEKIYFNSNTY
-393 NNFNK
+393 NNFYKKNM
-398 TNIIN
+398 IN

-415 IYNINNNNNKNV
+415 IYDNNNNNNKNV
-427 YVNNLLISQKTE
+427 FMNNLLISHKTN
-439 LKENEIIKDEKI
+439 LKESEIIKEEKI
-451 SIPDEYEEF
+451 NMSSEYEDF

-516 LTLIKNY
+516 LTIIKNY
-523 MKKIDYINKKSNLL
+523 MKNIDFISKKQILL
-537 DNMKRKEEAKE
+537 DAIKKKE
-548 KNKLLLDDID
+548 KNKLLLVDLD

-564 RNYLA
+564 RNYIA

-583 KKKIL
+583 KKQTLKI
-588 KTIIGILLKKNN
+588 IISILLKKNN
-600 NLLDNIKQNK
+600 NILDNMKSNK
-610 KQDKESLKT
+610 NLENENLKT
-619 NSKSNNNKYIIKSPS
+619 NIKSNSTNKFIIKSPS
-634 RSSNKSKIKSPQTT
+634 RSINKTKIKSPQTT
-648 KQKQKFEFMSEIKS
+648 KQKQKYEFMSEIKN

-671 MNKKKTSNN
+671 INKKKASNHN
-680 DLKKNKSIN
+680 LKKNKSIN
-689 YLISLENI
+689 YLVSLENI

-703 KISNKENKA
+703 KSTNKDSKP
-712 ILYKNNLFYY
+712 IFSKNNLIYY
-722 STAKNKFYISKY
+722 STAKNKFYNAKY

>member
-1 MEYNLNFVDSF
+1 MEFNLNFLDSF

-32 YSMNK
+32 YSLNK
-37 LITQQEIISL
+37 LITQQEIIPL
-47 KKPLSKLFFK
+47 KKSLSKLFFK
-57 IYFIINS
+57 IYFIVNS
-64 KKLLIGVNS
+64 KKLLIGLNS
-73 INQELIKFDSNKN
+73 INQESIKFDTNK
-86 YITWVEFKKRIPDNN
+86 IFTTWIEFRKRIPD

-115 CIRLKLKI
+115 CLRLKLKI

-135 IKKTQSKIKI
+135 IKKTQSRIKL
-145 GTKTP
+145 GAKTP
-150 IIPKKGEAKFKF
+150 IIPKKADDKFKL
-162 KNDNDNMDI
+162 KNDNNEI
-171 NIENDDNTNLN
+171 NIDNDDNNNLN

-194 SKSQEENVKLVNEEL
+194 SKSQEENIKLVSEEL

-214 NTNNIIEKYNNLRIK
+214 NANNIMEKYNNLRIK

-236 EIKNLLQIENDC
+236 EMKNLLQIENDC
-248 ILTDN
+248 LLTDN
-253 NLIENYSYSTSLGDN
+253 NLLENYSYSTSLGDN

-273 IKSRAE
+273 IKSRVE
-279 NENKKISD
+279 NENKMISD

-292 NINYELIPKNN
+292 INYEFIPKNN
-303 LLSLNNYKSLNKK
+303 LLSLNNYKSLNKQEQ
-316 GKNMKLMNESLN
+316 NMNQMNDSLN

-334 KKISSSKNKF
+334 KKTSSTKTKF

-349 LIKINNKKY
+349 LIKINNKKQ
-358 DKKFKQIKNNNI
+358 DKKIKQIKNNNI
-370 NKSNSNNVHSL
+370 NKSNSNNIHSL
-381 IKEKIFFNSNTY
+381 IKEKIYFNSNTY
-393 NNFNK
+393 NNFYKKNM
-398 TNIIN
+398 IN

-415 IYNINNNNNKNV
+415 IYDNNNNKNKNV
-427 YVNNLLISQKTE
+427 FMNNLLISHKTK
-439 LKENEIIKDEKI
+439 LKESEIIKEEKI
-451 SIPDEYEEF
+451 NMSSEYEDF

-516 LTLIKNY
+516 LTIIKNY
-523 MKKIDYINKKSNLL
+523 MKNIDFISKKQNLL
-537 DNMKRKEEAKE
+537 DAIKKKE
-548 KNKLLLDDID
+548 KNKLLLVDLD

-569 QKNIFENLINDKIN
+569 QKNIFENLITDKIN
-583 KKKIL
+583 KKQTLKI
-588 KTIIGILLKKNN
+588 IISILLKKNN
-600 NLLDNIKQNK
+600 NILDNMKSNK
-610 KQDKESLKT
+610 NLENENLKT
-619 NSKSNNNKYIIKSPS
+619 NIKSNSTNKFIIKSPS
-634 RSSNKSKIKSPQTT
+634 RSINKTKIKSPQTT
-648 KQKQKFEFMSEIKS
+648 KQKQKYEFMSEIKN

-671 MNKKKTSNN
+671 INKKKASNHN
-680 DLKKNKSIN
+680 LKKNKSIN
-689 YLISLENI
+689 YLVSLENI

-703 KISNKENKA
+703 KSTNKDSKP
-712 ILYKNNLFYY
+712 IFSKNNLIYY
-722 STAKNKFYISKY
+722 STAKNKFYNAKY

>member
-101 NNKDINDINFLFFD
+101 NNKDLNDINFLFFD

-171 NIENDDNTNLN
+171 NIENDDNNNLN

-303 LLSLNNYKSLNKK
+303 LLSLNNYKSLNKQEQ
-316 GKNMKLMNESLN
+316 NMNLMNESLN

-381 IKEKIFFNSNTY
+381 IKEKIFFNSNIY
-393 NNFNK
+393 NNFYKN
-398 TNIIN
+398 NIIN
-403 DENNHLDHLETN
+403 DENIHLDHLETN

-439 LKENEIIKDEKI
+439 LKENEIIKAEKI

-523 MKKIDYINKKSNLL
+523 TKKIDYINKKSNLL

-558 NNINLK
+558 NNNNLK

-712 ILYKNNLFYY
+712 ILFKNNLFYY

>member
-1 MEYNLNFVDSF
+1 MEFNLNFLDSF

-32 YSMNK
+32 YSLNK
-37 LITQQEIISL
+37 LITQQEIIPL
-47 KKPLSKLFFK
+47 KKSLSKLFFK
-57 IYFIINS
+57 IYFIVNS
-64 KKLLIGVNS
+64 KKLLIGLNS
-73 INQELIKFDSNKN
+73 INQESIKFDTNK
-86 YITWVEFKKRIPDNN
+86 IFTTWIEFRKRIPD

-115 CIRLKLKI
+115 CLRLKLKI

-135 IKKTQSKIKI
+135 IKKTQSRIKL
-145 GTKTP
+145 GAKTP
-150 IIPKKGEAKFKF
+150 IIPKKADDKFKL
-162 KNDNDNMDI
+162 KNDNNEI
-171 NIENDDNTNLN
+171 NIDNDDNNNLN

-194 SKSQEENVKLVNEEL
+194 SKSQEENIKLVSEEL

-214 NTNNIIEKYNNLRIK
+214 NTNNIMEKYNNLRIK

-236 EIKNLLQIENDC
+236 EMKNLLQIENDC
-248 ILTDN
+248 LLTDN
-253 NLIENYSYSTSLGDN
+253 NLLENYSYSTSLGDN

-273 IKSRAE
+273 IKSRVE
-279 NENKKISD
+279 NENKMISD

-292 NINYELIPKNN
+292 INYEFIPKNN
-303 LLSLNNYKSLNKK
+303 LLSLNNYKSLNKQEQ
-316 GKNMKLMNESLN
+316 NMNQMNDSLN

-334 KKISSSKNKF
+334 KKTSSTKTKF

-349 LIKINNKKY
+349 LIKINNKKQ
-358 DKKFKQIKNNNI
+358 DKKIKQIKNNNI
-370 NKSNSNNVHSL
+370 NKSNSNNIHSL
-381 IKEKIFFNSNTY
+381 IKEKIYFNSNTY
-393 NNFNK
+393 NNFYKKNM
-398 TNIIN
+398 IN

-415 IYNINNNNNKNV
+415 IYDNNNNKNKNV
-427 YVNNLLISQKTE
+427 FMNNLLISHKTN
-439 LKENEIIKDEKI
+439 LKESEIIKEEKI
-451 SIPDEYEEF
+451 NMSSEYEDF

-516 LTLIKNY
+516 LTIIKNY
-523 MKKIDYINKKSNLL
+523 MKNIDFINKKQILL
-537 DNMKRKEEAKE
+537 DAIKKKE
-548 KNKLLLDDID
+548 KNKLLLVDLD

-583 KKKIL
+583 KKQTLKI
-588 KTIIGILLKKNN
+588 IISILLKKNN
-600 NLLDNIKQNK
+600 IILDNMKSNK
-610 KQDKESLKT
+610 NLENENLKT
-619 NSKSNNNKYIIKSPS
+619 NIKSNSTNKFIIKSPS
-634 RSSNKSKIKSPQTT
+634 RSINKTKIKSPQTT
-648 KQKQKFEFMSEIKS
+648 KQKQKYEFMSEIKN

-671 MNKKKTSNN
+671 INKKKAANHN
-680 DLKKNKSIN
+680 LKKNKSIN
-689 YLISLENI
+689 YLVSLENI
-697 NERNID
+697 NERNI
-703 KISNKENKA
+703 NKSTNKDSKP
-712 ILYKNNLFYY
+712 IFSKNNLIYY
-722 STAKNKFYISKY
+722 STAKNKFYNAKY

>member
-1 MEYNLNFVDSF
+1 MEFNLNFLDSF

-32 YSMNK
+32 YSLNK
-37 LITQQEIISL
+37 LITQQEIIPL
-47 KKPLSKLFFK
+47 KKSLSKLFFK
-57 IYFIINS
+57 IYFIVNS
-64 KKLLIGVNS
+64 KKLLIGLNS
-73 INQELIKFDSNKN
+73 INQESIKFDTNK
-86 YITWVEFKKRIPDNN
+86 IFTTWIEFRKRIPD

-115 CIRLKLKI
+115 CLRLKLKI

-135 IKKTQSKIKI
+135 IKKTQSRIKL
-145 GTKTP
+145 GAKTP
-150 IIPKKGEAKFKF
+150 IIPKKADDKFKL
-162 KNDNDNMDI
+162 KNDNNEI
-171 NIENDDNTNLN
+171 NIDNDDNNNLN

-194 SKSQEENVKLVNEEL
+194 SKSQEENIKLVSEEL

-214 NTNNIIEKYNNLRIK
+214 NTNNIMEKYNNLRIK

-236 EIKNLLQIENDC
+236 EMKNLLQIENDC
-248 ILTDN
+248 LLTDN
-253 NLIENYSYSTSLGDN
+253 NLLENYSYSTSLGDN

-273 IKSRAE
+273 IKSRVE
-279 NENKKISD
+279 NENKMISD

-292 NINYELIPKNN
+292 INYEFIPKNN
-303 LLSLNNYKSLNKK
+303 LLSLNNYKSLNKQEQ
-316 GKNMKLMNESLN
+316 NMNQMNDSLN

-334 KKISSSKNKF
+334 KKTSSTKTKF

-349 LIKINNKKY
+349 LIKINNKKQ
-358 DKKFKQIKNNNI
+358 DKKIKQIKNNNI
-370 NKSNSNNVHSL
+370 NKSNSNNIHSL
-381 IKEKIFFNSNTY
+381 IKEKIYFNSNTY
-393 NNFNK
+393 NNFYKKNM
-398 TNIIN
+398 IN

-415 IYNINNNNNKNV
+415 IYDNNNNNNKNV
-427 YVNNLLISQKTE
+427 FMNNLLISHKTK
-439 LKENEIIKDEKI
+439 LKESEIIKEEKI
-451 SIPDEYEEF
+451 NMSSEYEDF

-516 LTLIKNY
+516 LTIIKNY
-523 MKKIDYINKKSNLL
+523 MKNIDFINKKQNLL
-537 DNMKRKEEAKE
+537 DAIKKKE
-548 KNKLLLDDID
+548 KNKLLLVDLD

-583 KKKIL
+583 KKQTLKI
-588 KTIIGILLKKNN
+588 IISILLKKNN
-600 NLLDNIKQNK
+600 NILDNMKSNK
-610 KQDKESLKT
+610 IVENENLKT
-619 NSKSNNNKYIIKSPS
+619 NIKSNNTNKFIIKSPS
-634 RSSNKSKIKSPQTT
+634 RSINKTKIKSPQTT
-648 KQKQKFEFMSEIKS
+648 KQKQKYEFMSEIKN

-671 MNKKKTSNN
+671 INKKKASNHN
-680 DLKKNKSIN
+680 LKKNKSIN
-689 YLISLENI
+689 YLVSLENI

-703 KISNKENKA
+703 KSTNKDSKP
-712 ILYKNNLFYY
+712 IFSKNNLIYY
-722 STAKNKFYISKY
+722 STAKNKFYNAKY

>member
-1 MEYNLNFVDSF
+1 MEFNLNFLDSF

-32 YSMNK
+32 YSLDK
-37 LITQQEIISL
+37 LITQQEIIPL
-47 KKPLSKLFFK
+47 KKSLSKLFFK
-57 IYFIINS
+57 IYFIVNS
-64 KKLLIGVNS
+64 KKLLIGLNS
-73 INQELIKFDSNKN
+73 INQESIKFDTNK
-86 YITWVEFKKRIPDNN
+86 IFTTWIEFRKRIPD

-115 CIRLKLKI
+115 CLRLKLKI

-135 IKKTQSKIKI
+135 IKKTQSRIKL
-145 GTKTP
+145 GAKTP
-150 IIPKKGEAKFKF
+150 IIPKKADDKFKL
-162 KNDNDNMDI
+162 KNDNNEI
-171 NIENDDNTNLN
+171 NIDNDDNNNLN

-194 SKSQEENVKLVNEEL
+194 SKSQEENIKLVSEEL

-214 NTNNIIEKYNNLRIK
+214 NTNNIMEKYNNLRIK

-236 EIKNLLQIENDC
+236 EMKNLLQIENDC
-248 ILTDN
+248 LLTDN
-253 NLIENYSYSTSLGDN
+253 NLLENYSYSTSLGDN

-273 IKSRAE
+273 IKSRVE
-279 NENKKISD
+279 NENKMISD

-292 NINYELIPKNN
+292 INYEFIPKNN
-303 LLSLNNYKSLNKK
+303 LLSLNNYKSLNKQEQ
-316 GKNMKLMNESLN
+316 NMNQMNDSLN

-334 KKISSSKNKF
+334 KKTSSTKTKF

-349 LIKINNKKY
+349 LIKIN
-358 DKKFKQIKNNNI
+358 DKKQDKKIKQIKNNNI
-370 NKSNSNNVHSL
+370 NKSNSNNIHSL
-381 IKEKIFFNSNTY
+381 IKEKIYFNSNTY
-393 NNFNK
+393 NNFYKKNM
-398 TNIIN
+398 IN

-415 IYNINNNNNKNV
+415 IYDNNNNKNKNV
-427 YVNNLLISQKTE
+427 FMNNLLISHKTK
-439 LKENEIIKDEKI
+439 LKESEIIKEEKI
-451 SIPDEYEEF
+451 NMSSEYEDF

-516 LTLIKNY
+516 LTIIKNY
-523 MKKIDYINKKSNLL
+523 MKNIDFINKKQILL
-537 DNMKRKEEAKE
+537 DAIKKKE
-548 KNKLLLDDID
+548 KNKLLLNDLD

-583 KKKIL
+583 KKQTLKI
-588 KTIIGILLKKNN
+588 IISILLKKNN
-600 NLLDNIKQNK
+600 NILDN
-610 KQDKESLKT
+610 LKT
-619 NSKSNNNKYIIKSPS
+619 NKNLENENLKTNIKSNSTNKFIIKSPS
-634 RSSNKSKIKSPQTT
+634 RSINKTKIKSPQTT
-648 KQKQKFEFMSEIKS
+648 KQKQKYEFMSEIKN

-671 MNKKKTSNN
+671 INKKKASNHN
-680 DLKKNKSIN
+680 LKKNKSIN
-689 YLISLENI
+689 YLVSLENI

-703 KISNKENKA
+703 KSTNKDSKP
-712 ILYKNNLFYY
+712 IFSKNNLIYY
-722 STAKNKFYISKY
+722 STAKNKFYNAKY

>member
-1 MEYNLNFVDSF
+1 MEFNLNFLDSF

-32 YSMNK
+32 YSLNK
-37 LITQQEIISL
+37 LITQQEIIPL
-47 KKPLSKLFFK
+47 KKSLSKLFFK
-57 IYFIINS
+57 IYFIVNS
-64 KKLLIGVNS
+64 KKLLIGLNS
-73 INQELIKFDSNKN
+73 INQESIKFDTNK
-86 YITWVEFKKRIPDNN
+86 IFTTWIEFRKRIPD

-115 CIRLKLKI
+115 CLRLKLKI

-135 IKKTQSKIKI
+135 IKKTQSRIKL
-145 GTKTP
+145 GAKTP
-150 IIPKKGEAKFKF
+150 IIPKKADDKFKL
-162 KNDNDNMDI
+162 KNDNNEI
-171 NIENDDNTNLN
+171 NIDNDDNNNLN

-194 SKSQEENVKLVNEEL
+194 SKSQEENIKLVSEEL

-214 NTNNIIEKYNNLRIK
+214 NTNNIMEKYNNLRIK

-236 EIKNLLQIENDC
+236 EMKNLLQIENDC
-248 ILTDN
+248 LLTDN
-253 NLIENYSYSTSLGDN
+253 NLLENYSYSTSLGDN

-273 IKSRAE
+273 IKSRVE
-279 NENKKISD
+279 NENKMISD

-292 NINYELIPKNN
+292 INYEFIPKNN
-303 LLSLNNYKSLNKK
+303 LLSLNNYKSLNKQEQ
-316 GKNMKLMNESLN
+316 NMNQMNDSLN

-334 KKISSSKNKF
+334 KKTSSTKTKF

-349 LIKINNKKY
+349 LIKINNKKQ
-358 DKKFKQIKNNNI
+358 DKKIKQIKNNNI
-370 NKSNSNNVHSL
+370 NKSNSNNIHSL
-381 IKEKIFFNSNTY
+381 IKEKIYFNSNTY
-393 NNFNK
+393 NNFYRKNM
-398 TNIIN
+398 IN

-415 IYNINNNNNKNV
+415 IYDNNNNNNKNV
-427 YVNNLLISQKTE
+427 FMNNLLISHKTK
-439 LKENEIIKDEKI
+439 LKESEIIKEEKI
-451 SIPDEYEEF
+451 NMSSEYEDF

-516 LTLIKNY
+516 LTIIKNY
-523 MKKIDYINKKSNLL
+523 MKNIDFISKKQNLL
-537 DNMKRKEEAKE
+537 DAIKKKE
-548 KNKLLLDDID
+548 KNKLLLNDLD

-583 KKKIL
+583 KKQTLKI
-588 KTIIGILLKKNN
+588 IISILLKRNN
-600 NLLDNIKQNK
+600 NILDN
-610 KQDKESLKT
+610 LKT
-619 NSKSNNNKYIIKSPS
+619 NKNLENENLKTNIKSNSTNKFIIKSPS
-634 RSSNKSKIKSPQTT
+634 RSINKTKIKSPQTT
-648 KQKQKFEFMSEIKS
+648 KQKQKYEFMSEIKN

-671 MNKKKTSNN
+671 INKKKASNHN
-680 DLKKNKSIN
+680 LKKNKSIN
-689 YLISLENI
+689 YLVSLENI

-703 KISNKENKA
+703 KSTNKDSKP
-712 ILYKNNLFYY
+712 IFSKNNLIYY
-722 STAKNKFYISKY
+722 STAKNKFYNAKY

>member
-1 MEYNLNFVDSF
+1 MEFNLNFLDSF

-32 YSMNK
+32 YSLNK
-37 LITQQEIISL
+37 LITQQEIIPL
-47 KKPLSKLFFK
+47 KKSLSKLFFK
-57 IYFIINS
+57 IYFIVNS
-64 KKLLIGVNS
+64 KKLLIGLNS
-73 INQELIKFDSNKN
+73 INQESIKFDTNK
-86 YITWVEFKKRIPDNN
+86 IFTTWIEFRKIIPD

-115 CIRLKLKI
+115 CLRLKLKI

-135 IKKTQSKIKI
+135 IKKTQSRIKL
-145 GTKTP
+145 GAKTP
-150 IIPKKGEAKFKF
+150 IIPKKADDKFKL
-162 KNDNDNMDI
+162 KNDNNEI
-171 NIENDDNTNLN
+171 NIDNDDNNNLN

-194 SKSQEENVKLVNEEL
+194 SKSQEENIKLVSEEL

-214 NTNNIIEKYNNLRIK
+214 NTNNIMEKYNNLRIK

-236 EIKNLLQIENDC
+236 EMKNLLQIENDC
-248 ILTDN
+248 LLTDN
-253 NLIENYSYSTSLGDN
+253 NLLENYSYSTSLGDN

-273 IKSRAE
+273 IKSRVE
-279 NENKKISD
+279 NENKMISD

-292 NINYELIPKNN
+292 INYEFIPKNN
-303 LLSLNNYKSLNKK
+303 LLSLNNYKSLNKQEQ
-316 GKNMKLMNESLN
+316 NMNQMNDSLN

-334 KKISSSKNKF
+334 KKTSSTKTKF

-349 LIKINNKKY
+349 LIKINNKKQ
-358 DKKFKQIKNNNI
+358 DKKIKQIKNNNI
-370 NKSNSNNVHSL
+370 NKSNSNNIHSL
-381 IKEKIFFNSNTY
+381 IKEKIYFNSNTY
-393 NNFNK
+393 NNFYKKNM
-398 TNIIN
+398 IN

-415 IYNINNNNNKNV
+415 IYDNNNNKNKNV
-427 YVNNLLISQKTE
+427 FMNNLLISHKTN
-439 LKENEIIKDEKI
+439 LKESEIIKEEKI
-451 SIPDEYEEF
+451 NMSSEYEDF

-506 SLFFKQKKEL
+506 SLFFKQKTEL
-516 LTLIKNY
+516 LTIIKNY
-523 MKKIDYINKKSNLL
+523 MKNIDFISKKQILL
-537 DNMKRKEEAKE
+537 DAIKKKE
-548 KNKLLLDDID
+548 KNKLLLVDLD

-583 KKKIL
+583 KKQTLKI
-588 KTIIGILLKKNN
+588 IISILLKRNN
-600 NLLDNIKQNK
+600 NILDN
-610 KQDKESLKT
+610 LKT
-619 NSKSNNNKYIIKSPS
+619 NKNLENENLKTNIKSNSTNKFIIKSPS
-634 RSSNKSKIKSPQTT
+634 RSINKTKIKSPQTT
-648 KQKQKFEFMSEIKS
+648 KQKQKYEFMSEIKN

-671 MNKKKTSNN
+671 INKKKAANHN
-680 DLKKNKSIN
+680 LKKNKSIN
-689 YLISLENI
+689 YLVSLENI

-703 KISNKENKA
+703 KSTNKDSKP
-712 ILYKNNLFYY
+712 IFSKNNLIYY
-722 STAKNKFYISKY
+722 STAKNKFYNAKY

>member
-1 MEYNLNFVDSF
+1 MEFNLNFLDSF

-32 YSMNK
+32 YSLNK
-37 LITQQEIISL
+37 LITQQEIIPL
-47 KKPLSKLFFK
+47 KKSLSKLFFK
-57 IYFIINS
+57 IYFIVNS
-64 KKLLIGVNS
+64 KKLLIGLNS
-73 INQELIKFDSNKN
+73 INQESIKFDTNK
-86 YITWVEFKKRIPDNN
+86 IFTTWIEFRKRIPD

-115 CIRLKLKI
+115 CLRLKLKI

-135 IKKTQSKIKI
+135 IKKTQSRIKL
-145 GTKTP
+145 GAKTP
-150 IIPKKGEAKFKF
+150 IIPKKADDKFKL
-162 KNDNDNMDI
+162 KNDNNEI
-171 NIENDDNTNLN
+171 NIDNDDNNNLN

-194 SKSQEENVKLVNEEL
+194 SKSQEENIKLVSEEL

-214 NTNNIIEKYNNLRIK
+214 NTNNIMEKYNNLRIK

-236 EIKNLLQIENDC
+236 EMKNLLQIENDC
-248 ILTDN
+248 LLTEN
-253 NLIENYSYSTSLGDN
+253 NLLENYSYSTSLGDN

-273 IKSRAE
+273 IKSRVE
-279 NENKKISD
+279 NENKMISD

-292 NINYELIPKNN
+292 INYEFIPKNN
-303 LLSLNNYKSLNKK
+303 LLSLNNYKSLNKQEQ
-316 GKNMKLMNESLN
+316 NMNQMNDSLN

-334 KKISSSKNKF
+334 KKTSSTKTKF

-349 LIKINNKKY
+349 LIKINNKKQ
-358 DKKFKQIKNNNI
+358 DKKIKQIKNNNI
-370 NKSNSNNVHSL
+370 NKSNSNNIHSL
-381 IKEKIFFNSNTY
+381 IKEKIYFNSNTY
-393 NNFNK
+393 NNFYKKNM
-398 TNIIN
+398 IN

-415 IYNINNNNNKNV
+415 IYDNNNNNNNKNV
-427 YVNNLLISQKTE
+427 FMNNLLISHKTK
-439 LKENEIIKDEKI
+439 LKESEIIKEEKI
-451 SIPDEYEEF
+451 NMSSEYEDF

-516 LTLIKNY
+516 LTIIKNY
-523 MKKIDYINKKSNLL
+523 MKNIDFISKKQILL
-537 DNMKRKEEAKE
+537 DAIKKKE
-548 KNKLLLDDID
+548 KNKLLLVDLD

-583 KKKIL
+583 KKQTLKI
-588 KTIIGILLKKNN
+588 IISILLKKNN
-600 NLLDNIKQNK
+600 IILDNMKSNK
-610 KQDKESLKT
+610 NLENENLKT
-619 NSKSNNNKYIIKSPS
+619 NIKSNSTNKFIIKSPS
-634 RSSNKSKIKSPQTT
+634 RSINKTKIKSPQTT
-648 KQKQKFEFMSEIKS
+648 KQKQKYEFMSEIKN

-671 MNKKKTSNN
+671 INKKKASNHN
-680 DLKKNKSIN
+680 LKKNKSIN
-689 YLISLENI
+689 YLVSLENI

-703 KISNKENKA
+703 KSTNKDSKP
-712 ILYKNNLFYY
+712 IFSKNNLIYY
-722 STAKNKFYISKY
+722 STAKNKFYNAKY